1 MSEGRMFDLLKYAV
15 KMMLYSAI
23 VMCLMVL
30 IVLGLMFFGLPFYE
44 ELLWIPVLPMGVGMV
59 LYTIAGLRGQAE

>member
-1 MSEGRMFDLLKYAV
+1 MRPDLSSSGFVRLSYIR
-15 KMMLYSAI
+15 SAI
-23 VMCLMVL
+23 MMCLVGL

-59 LYTIAGLRGQAE
+59 LYAIASLRSQAE